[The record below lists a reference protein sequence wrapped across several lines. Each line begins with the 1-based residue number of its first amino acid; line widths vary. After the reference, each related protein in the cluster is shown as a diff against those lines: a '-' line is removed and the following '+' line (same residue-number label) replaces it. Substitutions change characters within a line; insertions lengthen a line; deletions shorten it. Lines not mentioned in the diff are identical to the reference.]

1 MVLRAYKYRLYPT
14 EEQKEFFEGQFGA
27 CRYVYNWALEQK
39 IHMYKK
45 VGMNLSIYTLQKS
58 LSQVQKKQH
67 PWLKEYNAVSL
78 IFSLRNLDAAY
89 KRFFK
94 EKKGF
99 PKFKSKR
106 KPTQSFQFHQNYS
119 VDFKTGYVKMPKV
132 GNVECRFHR
141 TFEGKL
147 KTATVSRNP
156 AGQYYISILVD
167 DGLEPP
173 EPVDYREEDV
183 LGIDVGLSHFA
194 ITSNGEKIENPRHLR
209 NSLKRL
215 QTLQR
220 RVSRKKK
227 GSNNRRKAVNKLA
240 RLHLKI
246 KNQREDFQH
255 NLSRRLIDENQAV
268 AVEDLNIQGM
278 QKNHC
283 LAQAVSDVGWYG
295 FIQKLAYKAK
305 WSGKT
310 FIQIDRWFPS
320 SKTCN
325 QCGLLSGLD
334 MDLSVREW
342 ICPHCGTHHDRDIN
356 AANNIKRQGYT
367 VAHTG

>member
-1 MVLRAYKYRLYPT
+1 MVLRAYKYRMYPT
-14 EEQKEFFEGQFGA
+14 KEQKEFFEGQFGA
-27 CRYVYNWALEQK
+27 CRFVYNWALEQK

-45 VGMNLSIYTLQKS
+45 QGINLSTYTLSKA
-58 LSQVQKKQH
+58 LSKVLKVEH
-67 PWLKEYNAVSL
+67 PWLKDYMSIPL
-78 IFSLRNLDAAY
+78 IASLRNLDSAY
-89 KRFFK
+89 KKFFK
-94 EKKGF
+94 DGAGF

-106 KPTQSFQFHQNYS
+106 NPNQSFQFHQNY
-119 VDFKTGYVKMPKV
+119 DINLKTGMVRLSKV

-141 TFEGKL
+141 TFEGKM

-173 EPVDYREEDV
+173 EPVDYKETDV

-194 ITSNGEKIENPRHLR
+194 VLSNGKKIDNPKHLR

-215 QTLQR
+215 TTLQR
-220 RVSRKKK
+220 RVSRKQK
-227 GSNNRRKAVNKLA
+227 GSSNRKKAVKKLA
-240 RLHLKI
+240 RLHQKI
-246 KNQREDFQH
+246 SNQREDFQH
-255 NLSRRLIDENQAV
+255 KTSRQIIDENQAV
-268 AVEDLNIQGM
+268 SVEDLNIQGM

-295 FIQKLAYKAK
+295 FIRKLEYKAK

-310 FIQIDRWFPS
+310 FIKIDRWFPS
-320 SKTCN
+320 SKTCSA
-325 QCGLLSGLD
+325 CGLLSGLD
-334 MDLSVREW
+334 MNLSVRNW
-342 ICPHCGTHHDRDIN
+342 ICPHCGAEHDRDIN
-356 AANNIKRQGYT
+356 AAKNISLQGYT